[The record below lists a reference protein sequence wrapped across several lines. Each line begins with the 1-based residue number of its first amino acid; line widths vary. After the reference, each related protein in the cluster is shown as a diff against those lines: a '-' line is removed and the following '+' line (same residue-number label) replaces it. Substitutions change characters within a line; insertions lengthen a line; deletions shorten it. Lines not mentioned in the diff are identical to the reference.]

1 MKAWKKPVVTTF
13 TSEELLLHVKAAAR
27 SHMCPGMEFR

>member
-13 TSEELLLHVKAAAR
+13 TSKELLLHVKAAAR
-27 SHMCPGMEFR
+27 SYQCAQMEFR

>member
-13 TSEELLLHVKAAAR
+13 TSEELLSHVKAAAR
-27 SHMCPGMEFR
+27 STICAQVEFR

>member
-13 TSEELLLHVKAAAR
+13 TSKELLLHVEAAAR
-27 SHMCPGMEFR
+27 SHMCGGMHFR

>member
-13 TSEELLLHVKAAAR
+13 TSEELLLHVKVAAR
-27 SHMCPGMEFR
+27 STICAHMEFR